1 MSVIIDISWSLT
13 VALSSLTLESSLV
26 EEHVASLLTPPT
38 PPPPPPSLNRT
49 ALGLVLGTGDRE
61 CLKQKEKEIK

>member
-1 MSVIIDISWSLT
+1 MIIDISWSLT

-26 EEHVASLLTPPT
+26 EEHVASLLAPPT
-38 PPPPPPSLNRT
+38 PPPPPPPSLNRT
-49 ALGLVLGTGDRE
+49 ALGLVLGTGDGE